1 MRNPR
6 RHDEKHLQFIR
17 GLPCIRCLDNTA
29 TEAAHLRRADAR
41 IAKPITGISIKPDDR
56 FVLPLCGK
64 DHRRQHAIGEKNFW
78 VDCEPELW
86 ALALYSISGDHAE
99 GEKIVQAAFRAA
111 DLYTSWKTEP
121 PMPSL

>member
-1 MRNPR
+1 MRR
-6 RHDEKHLQFIR
+6 RNEKHLQFIR
-17 GLPCIRCLDNTA
+17 GLPCIRCLNDTA

-41 IAKPITGISIKPDDR
+41 IAKPITGIGIKPDDR

-99 GEKIVQAAFRAA
+99 GEKIIQAAFRA
-111 DLYTSWKTEP
+111 SEP
-121 PMPSL
+121 VNIWAAG